1 MASEIELKF
10 QINET
15 EASRLEN
22 IYGLHAIK
30 HIEQNYLFK
39 DTSEVKYSIEDK
51 EWKVIILIDDIP
63 FGFNLKAKP
72 EEYTEIE
79 KALNELDNAVV
90 LENSIVAC
98 RIRKVDGNFVFCYK
112 QPKAASIGTDNKED
126 YEFEYIIELKDL
138 SPIVE
143 FLAKDP
149 FKVVKD
155 RKILLA
161 EGLKFEIDFFEN
173 GDILLECEF
182 KTIEHKNSVDLNN
195 FVNGK
200 NVTNTKQFSNKYR
213 AYMAGL
219 DKLGRV

>member
-90 LENSIVAC
+90 LENSI
-98 RIRKVDGNFVFCYK
+98 
-112 QPKAASIGTDNKED
+112 
-126 YEFEYIIELKDL
+126 
-138 SPIVE
+138 
-143 FLAKDP
+143 
-149 FKVVKD
+149 
-155 RKILLA
+155 
-161 EGLKFEIDFFEN
+161 
-173 GDILLECEF
+173 
-182 KTIEHKNSVDLNN
+182 
-195 FVNGK
+195 
-200 NVTNTKQFSNKYR
+200 
-213 AYMAGL
+213 
-219 DKLGRV
+219 